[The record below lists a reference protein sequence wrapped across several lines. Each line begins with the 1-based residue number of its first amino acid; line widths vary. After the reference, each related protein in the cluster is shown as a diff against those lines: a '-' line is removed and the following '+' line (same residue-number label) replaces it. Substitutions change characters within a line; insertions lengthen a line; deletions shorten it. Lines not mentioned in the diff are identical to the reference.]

1 MRAKG
6 HRVLSILLG
15 SLLKFSAKVFQSQS
29 LLNSWEMCVHV
40 RSCRFVTFSFISDY
54 QRGPIG
60 MVTAAGV
67 SAMITCSIQA
77 LHVPWSWIGIS
88 FSSWLERQGGCVVR
102 GSHFTLDVGIGK
114 DQQQGIAHF
123 LSEQS
128 KNVPAGAVT
137 HAPGVTLQAPFD
149 KPLQGCSAFD
159 LQRGALE
166 GVISW
171 LVALIHGRRAVRLLL
186 CLGALLGPG
195 LTPYL
200 LITHS
205 LA

>member
-77 LHVPWSWIGIS
+77 LHVPRSWIGIS

-123 LSEQS
+123 LSDQG

-137 HAPGVTLQAPFD
+137 HAPGSGVAGQDTALPVVGLVRVCQLQVWLYRLHLTNPCRAAQ
-149 KPLQGCSAFD
+149 PLTC
-159 LQRGALE
+159 RGVHWKGWFRGWWPWAVE
-166 GVISW
+166 GV
-171 LVALIHGRRAVRLLL
+171 L
-186 CLGALLGPG
+186 
-195 LTPYL
+195 
-200 LITHS
+200 
-205 LA
+205 